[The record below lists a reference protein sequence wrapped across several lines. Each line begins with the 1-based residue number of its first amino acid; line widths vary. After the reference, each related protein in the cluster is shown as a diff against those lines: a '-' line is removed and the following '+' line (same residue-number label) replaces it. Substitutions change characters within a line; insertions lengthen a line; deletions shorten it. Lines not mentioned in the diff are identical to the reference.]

1 MNDQYDKFK
10 NNPNDQYDKFT
21 NDQYDKFKNNPND
34 QYDKLVKNAEAL
46 IMKIQKLK
54 KKGFKENQDKIA
66 LLNNTLSLIL
76 IQIENML
83 RN

>member
-1 MNDQYDKFK
+1 MNDQY
-10 NNPNDQYDKFT
+10 N
-21 NDQYDKFKNNPND
+21 
-34 QYDKLVKNAEAL
+34 KLVQNAEA
-46 IMKIQKLK
+46 IIIKIQNLK
-54 KKGFKENQDKIA
+54 KKGIKANQDKIA

>member
-1 MNDQYDKFK
+1 M
-10 NNPNDQYDKFT
+10 
-21 NDQYDKFKNNPND
+21 ND
-34 QYDKLVKNAEAL
+34 QYDKLVKNAESL
-46 IMKIQKLK
+46 IIKIQKLK